1 VRFVLLVAGGLTL
14 LGRPYTQIMP
24 VFARDVFG
32 VGPEGLGLLLTMP
45 AVGTIV
51 GAILLSLA
59 APKQTLRWLLLTG
72 VVLGVSL
79 TAFGL
84 THSFWPALAALAV
97 VGGAG
102 SASATL
108 ANTLLQQV
116 VDERVRG
123 RVMSFFMAATWG
135 SWRLGALP
143 AGLVAQV
150 WGAPLA
156 CVLSGVL
163 LLAALAPSVSR
174 GQLSDTDN

>member
-1 VRFVLLVAGGLTL
+1 VRFVLLVAGGLSL

-59 APKQTLRWLLLTG
+59 APKKTLRWLLLTG
-72 VVLGVSL
+72 VVLGISL

-84 THSFWPALAALAV
+84 TTAFWPALVALAV

-156 CVLSGVL
+156 CILSGVL
-163 LLAALAPSVSR
+163 LLAALAPSVKARS
-174 GQLSDTDN
+174 LTDADS